1 MTEINR
7 AGQIG
12 SLGHIDTTQA
22 GFRGQ
27 IDVVADELRQL
38 AGNADLPSDPLS
50 APYVLYVNGYTGQD
64 TFVGGAYQATEVEI
78 ERRIS
83 LQKLECGYSE
93 ARPFKTINRAAIEAA
108 IITSRD
114 WFTTQRQKDRALVSI
129 VVAPGEYIVL
139 NDDGRVFSPADFPA
153 RSNSYEPTD
162 ADLISFNDPSGGVV
176 LPRGC
181 SVVSLDLRK
190 TLLRPNAVPAPADEA
205 ADYSNRRS
213 IFKVSGTGY
222 YYGFT
227 FKDKLDASQ
236 SHHLLHA
243 FEFCSQAELDLF
255 YQKILASFAAADL
268 SASNTVSS
276 ETEYQIVG
284 PLPPTPTSA
293 SDTVGSASPY
303 IYNTSVRSVWGM
315 GGVFANGAKSE
326 GFRSMVIAQFTAIS
340 LQQDMSCWQLYSSG
354 AWGAVADYTT
364 YINASPDNIRMNPN
378 RRSFHI
384 RAINNAVI
392 QEVSVFAIGQGIHH
406 WTQSGGELTIT
417 NSNSNFGGCAAL
429 SEDYRTYAFNNDQDW
444 TTSRLRVASNLAEK
458 RGNVVKI
465 YVGDIADG
473 QTDATIQ
480 SQNWFNLEETLEE
493 SVAAPG
499 EPRILRE
506 RDYTFRQGS
515 WLWIENPL
523 GADYRVE
530 LPTSTWD
537 VNDPDRLNF
546 LGTVENEDGIQ
557 PGQAILAPSGVPT
570 GQYHPSLAGRRVYI
584 RRLRDS
590 RSSDSKRFSLV
601 LNNTNNQCRL
611 PVRDYVVQTP
621 TSGIP
626 NTEILT
632 VLQVGSEPASGAG
645 VKRTAS
651 VVLRRQNPA
660 APWTAGRY
668 YRAGDNAIANNK
680 HYMCVRETTSS
691 VFLESEWQESF
702 VHMEEEYKNEDF
714 LPNAQPE
721 ITFNND
727 IDGSEASTTCG
738 YDLATVWSTD
748 PLIINQ
754 YRTGTDYLGIHSFLV
769 SIGFSES
776 NAHTILLPRAANDR
790 DRNPG
795 TQLDGIAP
803 PSGAATSWANWPL
816 EFRRPSIIRL
826 FGHAWEWAGYLNYT
840 KAMPQYQQEL
850 GNINRFTY
858 YFTHQNGGRVYAS
871 GFNQEG
877 FLVNNRGLEDLATGS
892 VLSVDQLGSDEYTID
907 FPTYYENL
915 SVDSL
920 SVNSQLNLT
929 SSEIIGRPTWQE
941 SGSKPYLAT
950 VDKISMG
957 PFGGPLPELPLSTQ
971 TQEGV
976 IRLATESEAQAFV
989 RDDLAISPATL
1000 IEALGD
1006 AVKSV
1011 VNCRISLSSTSA
1023 IPDSNQIGNTI
1034 YLHPYN
1040 GNEIALY
1047 STITGRWGVRRFG
1060 GVQSF
1065 SLSAASAA
1073 ETNYDVYIQDT
1084 DPTNPTTP
1092 TLTATFVAW
1101 SGDRT
1106 PPSRD
1111 SQDGILVKD
1120 GDPTQRLI
1128 GVIRTTSAGE
1138 SEIRLGGTING
1149 SDSND
1154 YPKMYLANLYNLYD
1168 VSSRYFFGNSWDVP
1182 TPGSPTYD
1190 WASVPS
1196 SVYSTTVRCAF
1207 VQASQTLVTAFL
1219 DIYSND
1225 ATGTTT
1231 LYVAP
1236 GINTT
1241 IGPPADAFYGEVQG
1255 DNMTVG
1261 SQWARSL
1268 SPGMNEIYYLYK
1280 QLDRGGGT
1288 GSNIVNEHSAHGMIV
1303 VTKA

>member
-1 MTEINR
+1 VTEINR
-7 AGQIG
+7 AGQTG

-22 GFRGQ
+22 QFRGQ
-27 IDVVADELRQL
+27 VDLVADELRQL

-139 NDDGRVFSPADFPA
+139 NDDGKTFSPADFPA
-153 RSNSYEPTD
+153 RSSSYEPTD
-162 ADLISFNDPSGGVV
+162 ADLISFNDPSGGVI

-190 TLLRPNAVPAPADEA
+190 TLLRPNAVPASANEA

-227 FKDKLDASQ
+227 FKDQLNATH
-236 SHHLLHA
+236 SHHLLHC

-284 PLPPTPTSA
+284 PLPSTPTSA
-293 SDTVGSASPY
+293 TDTVGSASPY

-315 GGVFANGAKSE
+315 GGVFANGNKPE
-326 GFRSMVIAQFTAIS
+326 GFRSMVIAQFTSVS
-340 LQQDMSCWQLYSSG
+340 LQQDMGCWQLYSSG
-354 AWGAVADYTT
+354 AWGTVADYTT
-364 YINASPDNIRMNPN
+364 YINASPDNVRMNPD
-378 RRSFHI
+378 RKSFHI

-392 QEVSVFAIGQGIHH
+392 QEVSVFAIGQGVHH

-444 TTSRLRVASNLAEK
+444 TTGRLRVASNLAEK

-473 QTDATIQ
+473 QTDAAIQ
-480 SQNWFNLEETLEE
+480 SQNWFNLGESLEE
-493 SVAAPG
+493 SVVTPG
-499 EPRILRE
+499 EPRILQE

-515 WLWIENPL
+515 WLWIENPI
-523 GADYRVE
+523 GADYRVQ
-530 LPTSTWD
+530 LPANTWD
-537 VNDPDRLNF
+537 VTDPDKLNF

-557 PGQAILAPSGVPT
+557 PGQAILAPSGVQT
-570 GQYHPSLAGRRVYI
+570 GQYYPSLAGRRVYI
-584 RRLRDS
+584 RRLRDN
-590 RSSDSKRFSLV
+590 RSSEAKRFSVV

-611 PVRDYVVQTP
+611 PVRDYVAQTP

-632 VLQVGSEPASGAG
+632 VLQVGGEPASGAG

-660 APWTAGRY
+660 APWTPGRY
-668 YRAGDNAIANNK
+668 YRPGDNATADGK
-680 HYMCVRETTSS
+680 HYMCVKETTDTS
-691 VFLESEWQESF
+691 FLETEWQESF
-702 VHMEEEYKNEDF
+702 VHMEETYNNEDF

-721 ITFNND
+721 ITFDND
-727 IDGSEASTTCG
+727 TDGSGTSVTCG

-748 PLIINQ
+748 SLVINQ
-754 YRTGTDYLGIHSFLV
+754 YRTATDYLGIHSFLV
-769 SIGFSES
+769 SIGFSAS
-776 NAHTILLPRAANDR
+776 DAHTILLPRAFDDR

-803 PSGAATSWANWPL
+803 PSGAATTWTNWPL

-915 SVDSL
+915 SVDNL
-920 SVNSQLNLT
+920 AVNSQLNLT
-929 SSEIIGRPTWQE
+929 SAEVVGRPTWQE

-976 IRLATESEAQAFV
+976 IRLATASEAQAFV
-989 RDDLAISPATL
+989 RNDLAISPATL

-1023 IPDSNQIGNTI
+1023 ILDSNQSGSTV
-1034 YLHPYN
+1034 YLHPYS
-1040 GNEIALY
+1040 GNELALY
-1047 STITGRWGVRRFG
+1047 DNITGRWRVRRFSS
-1060 GVQSF
+1060 VLSF
-1065 SLSAASAA
+1065 SLATANVAN
-1073 ETNYDVYIQDT
+1073 TNYDVYLYD
-1084 DPTNPTTP
+1084 TNPTDS
-1092 TLTATFVAW
+1092 LNGTFALEYTAW

-1106 PPSRD
+1106 PPARGN
-1111 SQDGILVKD
+1111 QDGILVKN
-1120 GDPTQRLI
+1120 GEATKRLI
-1128 GVIRTTSAGE
+1128 GVIRTTSAGN
-1138 SEIRLGGTING
+1138 SIVSLGGVITGAN
-1149 SDSND
+1149 SAN
-1154 YPKMYLANLYNLYD
+1154 YPRVYIANLYNLYD
-1168 VSSRYFFGNSWDVP
+1168 VSSRYFFGNSWGVVSSAWSTVP
-1182 TPGSPTYD
+1182 
-1190 WASVPS
+1190 ASVYP
-1196 SVYSTTVRCAF
+1196 TTPRCSF
-1207 VQASQTLVTAFL
+1207 VQASETLVTAFL
-1219 DIYSND
+1219 DIYSNYQGSNWPTD
-1225 ATGTTT
+1225 YSFC
-1231 LYVAP
+1231 YVAP
-1236 GINTT
+1236 GIDSVSS
-1241 IGPPADAFYGEVQG
+1241 PPDDAFYGETIG
-1255 DNMTVG
+1255 MNDTAG
-1261 SQWARSL
+1261 SQWARTLGS
-1268 SPGMNEIYYLYK
+1268 GVHDIYYLYK
-1280 QLDRGGGT
+1280 MRLNGGVA
-1288 GSNIVNEHSAHGMIV
+1288 SNEINQHAAHGLIIT
-1303 VTKA
+1303 TKA